1 MYAIMRAMEHAE
13 VNGMEEVLRILLF
26 AVVGGTIGFL
36 TNKVAVKMLFRPHEV
51 KHIGPLKIQGV
62 LPKRKGLIAASLGEV
77 IESAFLKKDD
87 LFDAML
93 DDTTI
98 ERFQAE
104 LKAVVKEALLK
115 KMPRSLHSLFGEGM
129 SHAVDRFID
138 DESEAMIQKL
148 FASVKEE
155 GLERLDMSAMMKQN
169 IDALDME
176 TFEALALKVVKKE
189 LRFIELIGLILG
201 IIIGLVQYG
210 ILWIV

>member
-1 MYAIMRAMEHAE
+1 ME
-13 VNGMEEVLRILLF
+13 GFLRIVLF
-26 AVVGGTIGFL
+26 ALIGGTIGFL
-36 TNKVAVKMLFRPHEV
+36 TNKVAVKMLFRPYQA
-51 KHIGPLKIQGV
+51 KGIGRFKLQGV

-93 DDTTI
+93 DNTTV

-104 LKAVVKEALLK
+104 LKSVVKEALMK
-115 KMPRSLHSLFGEGM
+115 KMPRSLHSLLGEGM

-138 DESEAMIQKL
+138 EESEAMIQKL

-155 GLERLDMSAMMKQN
+155 GLERLDMSKMMKQN

-189 LRFIELIGLILG
+189 LRFIELIGLFLG
-201 IIIGLVQYG
+201 VVIGLVQYG
-210 ILWIV
+210 ILSFF